1 MTDCLSRSSPPSAL
15 AVERAASGSS
25 TAEPA
30 GRQSITSLTV
40 HGTAIAWLGKG
51 VLLLGPSGSGKS
63 DLALR
68 LLDAG
73 AMLVADDLVR
83 LEAVGGR
90 LVARAPGSHGLIELR
105 GQGLFRQPAEGEAG
119 IDLVIRLAPRTDTAE
134 RLPPPER
141 CELAGITL
149 PVFHLDPFTVSAVA
163 RLRLLATGERVF

>member
-1 MTDCLSRSSPPSAL
+1 M
-15 AVERAASGSS
+15 
-25 TAEPA
+25 
-30 GRQSITSLTV
+30 

-63 DLALR
+63 DLAVR

-83 LEAVGGR
+83 LESSDGR
-90 LVARAPGSHGLIELR
+90 LVARAPGNPGLIELR
-105 GQGLFRQPAEGEAG
+105 GQGIFRQPALGEVG
-119 IDLVIRLAPRTDTAE
+119 IDLVIRLAPRTDSAE

-149 PVFHLDPFTVSAVA
+149 PVFHLDPFTASALA
-163 RLRLLATGERVF
+163 RLRLLVTGERVF